1 MLLYVNKIPKSNQE
15 GRYTKTTLQHKSSD
29 QLNTNKTKNVGQVA
43 KIVAYQKQKREKK
56 KRNRSTLSLGDIYPK
71 TKSKRDVVNLAPLL
85 LASSIA
91 KMIRSAISPNVL
103 GNLLPRYLWWLIH
116 VDADVGQ

>member
-1 MLLYVNKIPKSNQE
+1 MPKLLHIRSKK
-15 GRYTKTTLQHKSSD
+15 GK
-29 QLNTNKTKNVGQVA
+29 
-43 KIVAYQKQKREKK
+43 KK